1 LCAWLIVNR
10 PPAVFVA
17 LRVVVFFFDD
27 ARLVVVLVDDARA
40 APFCVAFFFVPTF
53 RAPVFL
59 IVRFFIGGNTFPSYM
74 RDSAATYVAAP
85 QIGRSVSRGPQMS
98 MTSPQVAWR
107 PGSTCTAAR
116 PLATRSPNELRST
129 LVPKRRSPANG
140 ETAAR
145 GTGLKE
151 EGVLMAVKAQLQ
163 EDLTAAMRSRDEV
176 VVATLRMLLAA
187 VRKAEVAGKSQ
198 VELSD
203 DQIVGVARSELRKR
217 TEASE
222 MYRSGGRP
230 ELADREAAEADVLR
244 RYLPA
249 ELGDDALE
257 RIVAEEVV
265 KAAASGLTGGK
276 AMGSVVKAVRERVGA
291 QAEGGRVAAAVK
303 AALQ

>member
-1 LCAWLIVNR
+1 
-10 PPAVFVA
+10 
-17 LRVVVFFFDD
+17 
-27 ARLVVVLVDDARA
+27 
-40 APFCVAFFFVPTF
+40 
-53 RAPVFL
+53 
-59 IVRFFIGGNTFPSYM
+59 
-74 RDSAATYVAAP
+74 
-85 QIGRSVSRGPQMS
+85 
-98 MTSPQVAWR
+98 
-107 PGSTCTAAR
+107 
-116 PLATRSPNELRST
+116 
-129 LVPKRRSPANG
+129 
-140 ETAAR
+140 
-145 GTGLKE
+145 LKE